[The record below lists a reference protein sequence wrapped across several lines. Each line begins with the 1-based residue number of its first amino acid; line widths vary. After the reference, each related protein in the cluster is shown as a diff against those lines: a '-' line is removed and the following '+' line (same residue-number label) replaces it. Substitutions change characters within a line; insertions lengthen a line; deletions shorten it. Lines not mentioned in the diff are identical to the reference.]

1 MIEIRLI
8 SVRNARPGMW
18 LARSIRNEEGL
29 VLLAEGM
36 ELTDSLL
43 NRLKRSGIAYL
54 YVHDP
59 RTDDI
64 HIPELLSA
72 ETRREAL
79 REVRFHFRKIMD
91 RSARLRG
98 VSNMDRSF
106 RRVLNMMIDDLYR
119 NKDAMMMLTD
129 MSITDHY
136 LYQHS
141 VNVCTY
147 ALVLGLAQ
155 NYSREEMMVLGLGA
169 LLHDIGK
176 TQMPQEILQ
185 KQGKLSRA
193 EMAVVR
199 NHTNVGFEMLKDEP
213 NIPLISAHCALQH
226 HERLDGS
233 GYPRGLKGGEIHE
246 YAQWIGLID
255 VYDAMTTNRVYRPA
269 MLPHRALEILFT
281 GSDSLFD
288 IEKLTAFRDRISLYP
303 LGITVTL
310 STGETGVVV
319 DVNSAYPQRPIVR
332 IIRGA
337 EGEEIN
343 PPYEI
348 DLSKKLSLM
357 ITGVDQLETG
367 DDELATEWLEDI
379 R

>member
-1 MIEIRLI
+1 MEIRLI
-8 SVRNARPGMW
+8 SVRNGRAGMR
-18 LARSIRNEEGL
+18 LAKSIRNEEGL

-43 NRLKRSGIAYL
+43 KRLEKSGIDYI

-64 HIPELLSA
+64 EIPELLSE

-79 REVRFHFRKIMD
+79 RQVQFHFRTMMD
-91 RSARLRG
+91 RSARVRG
-98 VSNMDRSF
+98 VHNLDKDF
-106 RRVLNMMIDDLYR
+106 RRVLNMMIDDLYH
-119 NKDAMMMLTD
+119 NKDAMMMLTE
-129 MSITDHY
+129 MSISDHY

-147 ALVLGLAQ
+147 ALVLGIAQ
-155 NYSREEMMVLGLGA
+155 DYSREELMMLGLGA

-176 TQMPQEILQ
+176 TQVPLEILQ
-185 KQGKLSRA
+185 KPGKLTDA
-193 EMAVVR
+193 EMDIVKA
-199 NHTNVGFEMLKDEP
+199 HTNVGFQMLKDEP

-246 YAQWIGLID
+246 YAQWIGIID
-255 VYDAMTTNRVYRPA
+255 VYDALTTNRAYRPA

-281 GSDSLFD
+281 GADSLYD
-288 IEKLTAFRDRISLYP
+288 IEKLKAFRDRIALYP

-310 STGETGVVV
+310 NTGETGVVV
-319 DVNSAYPQRPIVR
+319 DVNSTYPQRPIVR
-332 IIRGA
+332 IIRDA
-337 EGEEIN
+337 EGQEVH
-343 PPYEI
+343 PPYEV

-367 DDELATEWLEDI
+367 DSEWAEEWLEDI